1 MKGKGRKYSCSFY
14 LSWNC
19 KIFRSPGTS
28 HLIHSCQ
35 EYWPRIVSSFPR
47 QYPQEELFLQM
58 AQHAASP
65 KGEQTVSQL
74 CTVLLSFQ
82 MDVVYDLSP
91 TCKNSIF
98 MMEFY
103 IIWLFTC
110 QGVGVQTFPLS
121 EELLRGKGLYPSVPY
136 RVAWGTQ
143 GHLWT
148 HYTIV
153 PVAQG
158 RRHINK
164 CKTNVAALQTPV
176 VQSRF

>member
-1 MKGKGRKYSCSFY
+1 MFF
-14 LSWNC
+14 LSQLKLQNIQKPRNFPLDTLLPRILAQDC
-19 KIFRSPGTS
+19 IFLPQTVSPGG
-28 HLIHSCQ
+28 
-35 EYWPRIVSSFPR
+35 
-47 QYPQEELFLQM
+47 ELFLQM

-65 KGEQTVSQL
+65 KGEQTASQL

-136 RVAWGTQ
+136 RMA
-143 GHLWT
+143 
-148 HYTIV
+148 
-153 PVAQG
+153 
-158 RRHINK
+158 
-164 CKTNVAALQTPV
+164 
-176 VQSRF
+176 